1 MSCWICTAC
10 ELDVELPL
18 CLPSSGVCMMEH
30 KNISTLLTLSL
41 SRTHTNKQKNHFHV
55 FFLSLSLFFFTILY
69 FSVVLSFLA
78 DCFSTKATR
87 CAWLNI
93 SRSCYE
99 HKTNKQTNKQKQ
111 RTSLFVKRQQVFLFC
126 LRRALLV
133 QISIWQK
140 TRETHKDVRVFFF
153 PYITSSILPKLAV
166 CPPRLQAAR

>member
-55 FFLSLSLFFFTILY
+55 FFLSLFFFLQSFF

-140 TRETHKDVRVFFF
+140 TRETHKDVRFFF
-153 PYITSSILPKLAV
+153 SPILPALF
-166 CPPRLQAAR
+166 CPN